1 MKTGAYLILA
11 ILLLALVSN
20 VAASS
25 SIAQKFGS
33 TDVQP
38 NGIAQCVTKL
48 FETGQTV
55 IALFLAIASE
65 ELPIAI
71 GLVFKLVQDILPI
84 INACFR

>member
-38 NGIAQCVTKL
+38 NGIIGCITKL
-48 FETGQTV
+48 IGVGRTTFTFFVALVRNDMDTV
-55 IALFLAIASE
+55 VDCILKITR
-65 ELPIAI
+65 
-71 GLVFKLVQDILPI
+71 DIPLI
-84 INACFR
+84 QAACSN